1 MLQRSGPV
9 PGKKLVQPVDRV
21 IGDAGE
27 HVGKPGLR
35 IDAVSFAVWISVNML
50 SRRRRAIATIFGY
63 PIGPR

>member
-21 IGDAGE
+21 MRGE
-27 HVGKPGLR
+27 HVDKPGLR

-63 PIGPR
+63 PIDPR